1 MVLKSSE
8 RLNNWG
14 NQVIRNY
21 SVDGKMLTDAYWC
34 LDAYWYFV
42 MYTIKMLTD
51 TKRYIFDVL
60 YIYDLPMTS
69 NKCKQMLL
77 DLNPN

>member
-1 MVLKSSE
+1 MDESA
-8 RLNNWG
+8 
-14 NQVIRNY
+14 
-21 SVDGKMLTDAYWC
+21 VDGKMLTDAYWC

-51 TKRYIFDVL
+51 TKRYIFDAL

-69 NKCKQMLL
+69 NNCKQKVKMKFTV
-77 DLNPN
+77 DLWYLFLPNLEES